1 MFEFL
6 QNPLNPLLTL
16 YLIAPTN
23 PYVQRDNL
31 LLIKQTQILLIF
43 VPTPW

>member
-6 QNPLNPLLTL
+6 QKPLNPLFTL
-16 YLIAPTN
+16 YLIVPTN
-23 PYVQRDNL
+23 PYVQRNDL
-31 LLIKQTQILLIF
+31 LLIKQTQIVLIF